1 MNTTAHVTAATDAE
15 TTAAAWDS
23 AAQGWDRH
31 SGLIR
36 AWLEP
41 ATAAMLDAVRLAPGQ
56 SVLDLAAGA
65 GDQTLDIARR
75 VGPTGQVLAVDI
87 SEAILRLAAE
97 KVRAAGLTQVRF
109 AHADAQALGPEVNS
123 FDAVVCRLGLMFCQ
137 QPVLALRQAHAALV
151 AGGRFSALVFAG
163 PKQNPCIAATMA
175 IALRHAGVTAR
186 DPATPGGL
194 LSLGNPHL
202 LGTLMT
208 QAGFD
213 EIEVRALSAPFRTP
227 RCEDY
232 VEFVRGAGSPVIEL
246 LKPLPAAARESAW
259 QDITEQLR
267 SFATPH
273 GWVGPNELLL
283 CAGRRAG
290 HSSSFDGKRQG
301 SIGAGSS

>member
-1 MNTTAHVTAATDAE
+1 MNPGTHNAAA
-15 TTAAAWDS
+15 AAAWDS

-41 ATAAMLDAVRLAPGQ
+41 ATEAMLDAVRLAPGQ

-65 GDQTLDIARR
+65 GDQTLDVARR

-97 KVRAAGLTQVRF
+97 KVRAAGLSQVRF
-109 AHADAQALGPEVNS
+109 ARADAQALGPEVNG

-137 QPVLALRQAHAALV
+137 QPLLALRQAHGALA

-163 PKQNPCIAATMA
+163 PKQNPCIAA
-175 IALRHAGVTAR
+175 ALATAQRHAGVAAG

-194 LSLGNPHL
+194 LSLGDPQRL
-202 LGTLMT
+202 TTLME
-208 QAGFD
+208 QAGFS
-213 EIEVRALSAPFRTP
+213 EIEVRALSAPFRTVL
-227 RCEDY
+227 CEDY
-232 VEFVRGAGSPVIEL
+232 VEFVRSAGSPVIEL
-246 LKPLPAAARESAW
+246 LKPLPAAAREAAW

-267 SFATPH
+267 SFTTPH

-283 CAGRRAG
+283 TTARRPA
-290 HSSSFDGKRQG
+290 
-301 SIGAGSS
+301 